1 MIFFWINHVSDETL
15 KELYLNAEFLLF
27 PSLIEG
33 FGWPPL
39 EAVSNGCTVITSQT
53 GAIHD
58 LLGQHAN
65 YVHPL
70 IKILSILL
78 F

>member
-1 MIFFWINHVSDETL
+1 M
-15 KELYLNAEFLLF
+15 NAEFLIF
-27 PSLIEG
+27 PSFIEG

-39 EAVSNGCTVITSQT
+39 EAVSNGCPVITTKT

-58 LLGQHAN
+58 LLGKHAN
-65 YVHPL
+65 YV
-70 IKILSILL
+70 LS